1 MKLFRDFTQYQNDI
15 VFSLKTR
22 LSSIESQ
29 PKKVV
34 VVGGGGGAVV
44 VIIIGHRNLTFKFG
58 QNRVNDKRYIA
69 VVVDPEI

>member
-34 VVGGGGGAVV
+34 VVGGGGLAVAFV
-44 VIIIGHRNLTFKFG
+44 VIINFK
-58 QNRVNDKRYIA
+58 VWST
-69 VVVDPEI
+69 